1 MKMTIYFKIT
11 MFLILIF
18 SCNNNE
24 QKLIKIK
31 LNAKNSSGVSGNISF
46 IQKENKVYMEAHVFN
61 LSPGEHAIHL
71 HEKADCSSE
80 DGTSTGGHWNP
91 TCLLYTSPSPRDAHE
106 ARMPSSA

>member
-61 LSPGEHAIHL
+61 LSPGEHR
-71 HEKADCSSE
+71 SE
-80 DGTSTGGHWNP
+80 ERRVGKE
-91 TCLLYTSPSPRDAHE
+91 CER
-106 ARMPSSA
+106 